1 MGSGVM
7 AFHGPSYGLSRECAM
22 KSQAKFSPERAK
34 ECVDWIEEVIG
45 SKLEMEVKD
54 QVDFGTVLKD
64 GSVLCQLINAISPGS
79 VKKINTMKAPFKQRE
94 NIEMFL
100 KGCEAYGLKAQDLFQ
115 VNDLYEN
122 KNLYMIVD
130 NLFLLGGH
138 AQKNGFTGPA
148 LGVKVA
154 NENKREFDDSVLKAG
169 QSVIG
174 LQYGS
179 NKGASQA
186 GMTAYGTGRQIR
198 PDELL
203 KPGSNRS

>member
-100 KGCEAYGLKAQDLFQ
+100 KGCEAYGVKAQDLFQ

-138 AQKNGFTGPA
+138 AQKNAFTGPQ